1 MIPVSV
7 LRTASLV
14 GIPVHIRFDHK
25 IQESAHSPP
34 RRLTNDER
42 VHDSSPHHEK
52 VIFDVHVD
60 WIGAQVIMFADRIE
74 SVFNYSAIFH
84 LVTTYFHEQESLKA
98 PLESVLDLIVSKAA
112 VDPRVVAVRSS
123 ASRPNILLNGTVR
136 VSVAWS
142 RPRQETTALPAL
154 E

>member
-25 IQESAHSPP
+25 IQESAYSSP
-34 RRLTNDER
+34 RLLTNDER
-42 VHDSSPHHEK
+42 VHDSNPHHEK

-60 WIGAQVIMFADRIE
+60 WIGAQVISFSDRIE

-84 LVTTYFHEQESLKA
+84 LVTTYFHEQESLKS
-98 PLESVLDLIVSKAA
+98 PLESVLVLIVFKAA
-112 VDPRVVAVRSS
+112 LDSRVVTVRAS
-123 ASRPNILLNGTVR
+123 ASRPNILLNGTVC

-142 RPRQETTALPAL
+142 RSRQEAIALPMI